1 MTLPPT
7 YKDMAEFCRS
17 EADEQTNAGPLGMP
31 TLRREGYPNLYLMG
45 AEEMRDLARKFDEM
59 DAKANAA
66 LKRSL
71 SQIKE
76 GN

>member
-1 MTLPPT
+1 MNKPT

-31 TLRREGYPNLYLMG
+31 PLRREGYPDISQMSAN
-45 AEEMRDLARKFDEM
+45 EMRDLARKLDEM
-59 DAKANAA
+59 DAKQNAA

-76 GN
+76 GK